1 MKTHELSKRF
11 TYVGA
16 GIGLVLFALF
26 GLLPGS
32 FIGGVLGLN
41 IAGKIFGIPI
51 TPTVPTKII
60 IALMMILGVIVSA
73 VLFIMSTAI
82 LGWLIGYIIGA
93 IFEKKTVAE
102 EKQ

>member
-1 MKTHELSKRF
+1 MRSRELSKRLA
-11 TYVGA
+11 YVGA
-16 GIGLVLFALF
+16 GVGLVLFALF

-60 IALMMILGVIVSA
+60 IALMMVLGVIVSA
-73 VLFIMSTAI
+73 VLFITSTAI
-82 LGWLIGYIIGA
+82 AGWLIGYIIGS
-93 IFEKKTVAE
+93 IFEKKAVE

>member
-1 MKTHELSKRF
+1 MKTGELPKRLSYF
-11 TYVGA
+11 GA
-16 GIGLVLFALF
+16 GVGLVLFALF

-51 TPTVPTKII
+51 TSTVPAKII
-60 IALMMILGVIVSA
+60 IALMMIIGVIVSA

-82 LGWLIGYIIGA
+82 LGWLIGYIIST
-93 IFEKKTVAE
+93 IFEKRPVAE
-102 EKQ
+102 KN

>member
-1 MKTHELSKRF
+1 MKAYELSKRF

-60 IALMMILGVIVSA
+60 IALLMILGVIVSA
-73 VLFIMSTAI
+73 ALFIMSTAI

>member
-1 MKTHELSKRF
+1 MKTHELSKKF

-93 IFEKKTVAE
+93 VFERKSVAE

>member
-1 MKTHELSKRF
+1 MKASELSKRF
-11 TYVGA
+11 TYIGA

-73 VLFIMSTAI
+73 VLFITTTAI
-82 LGWLIGYIIGA
+82 AGSLIGYIIGA
-93 IFEKKTVAE
+93 IFEKKPVAE

>member
-1 MKTHELSKRF
+1 MKASELSKRF
-11 TYVGA
+11 TYIGA
-16 GIGLVLFALF
+16 GIGLVLFAIF

-41 IAGKIFGIPI
+41 LAGRIFGIPI

-60 IALMMILGVIVSA
+60 IALMMILGVLVSA
-73 VLFIMSTAI
+73 VLFITTTAI
-82 LGWLIGYIIGA
+82 SGWLLGYIIGA
-93 IFEKKTVAE
+93 IFEKKSAVE

>member
-1 MKTHELSKRF
+1 MRARELSKRLA
-11 TYVGA
+11 YVGA
-16 GIGLVLFALF
+16 GVGLVLFALF

-60 IALMMILGVIVSA
+60 IALMMVLGVIVSA
-73 VLFIMSTAI
+73 VLFITSTAI
-82 LGWLIGYIIGA
+82 AGWLIGYIIGS
-93 IFEKKTVAE
+93 IFEKKAVE

>member
-1 MKTHELSKRF
+1 MKTQELSKRF

-93 IFEKKTVAE
+93 IFEKTTVAE

>member
-1 MKTHELSKRF
+1 MKASELSKRF
-11 TYVGA
+11 TYIGA
-16 GIGLVLFALF
+16 GIGLVLFAIF

-41 IAGKIFGIPI
+41 LAGRIFGIPI

-60 IALMMILGVIVSA
+60 IALMMILGVLVSA
-73 VLFIMSTAI
+73 VLFITTTAI
-82 LGWLIGYIIGA
+82 SGWLIGYIIGA
-93 IFEKKTVAE
+93 IFEKKSAVE

>member
-1 MKTHELSKRF
+1 MKSYELSRKL

-41 IAGKIFGIPI
+41 IAGKLFGIPI
-51 TPTVPTKII
+51 TPSLPTKII
-60 IALMMILGVIVSA
+60 IAVMMITGIIVSA

-82 LGWLIGYIIGA
+82 LGWLIGYILGA
-93 IFEKKTVAE
+93 IFEKKRVVQ
-102 EKQ
+102 EKP

>member
-1 MKTHELSKRF
+1 MKMHELSKRL

>member
-1 MKTHELSKRF
+1 MKTHELSKKF

-73 VLFIMSTAI
+73 VLFITSTAI

-93 IFEKKTVAE
+93 VFERKSVAE

>member
-1 MKTHELSKRF
+1 MKTHELSKKF

-82 LGWLIGYIIGA
+82 LGWLIGYIISA
-93 IFEKKTVAE
+93 VFERKSVAE